1 MRGLESHVATSMK
14 WGVGRL
20 VTSIA
25 QMTKLRPREEKGHRD
40 LGQPTMKRHRCGLR
54 HCLQVWALR
63 MALGLC
69 ASDTC
74 LPNRL

>member
-1 MRGLESHVATSMK
+1 MRALESHVAKSVK

-20 VTSIA
+20 VTSIS
-25 QMTKLRPREEKGHRD
+25 QMIKLRPREEKGHWG
-40 LGQPTMKRHRCGLR
+40 LGQPTTKRHRCGLR

-63 MALGLC
+63 RTLGLC
-69 ASDTC
+69 ASNTC